1 MLSVT
6 TRKIETVLRFHF
18 EQGFTAA
25 SSTKAAA
32 AAAQTTPSPP
42 PRTPLPPAAAAA
54 TEGMVAGR
62 KPCCIRDKARPDS
75 AIRHTAHTARVAC
88 HTSNNLTH
96 VQIIHVQHSSRC
108 FRDDGVCRLRGQP
121 GRKVTVPARA
131 KHEIHL
137 RTGAQQLWSW
147 DVRGLNSL
155 QPTTAAPA
163 AAIFM
168 RPEKMG
174 GRNQCHTRHSCPSA
188 TALTCTRI
196 W

>member
-1 MLSVT
+1 V
-6 TRKIETVLRFHF
+6 
-18 EQGFTAA
+18 A

-42 PRTPLPPAAAAA
+42 PRTPPPPAAAAA
-54 TEGMVAGR
+54 TEGMGAGK

-75 AIRHTAHTARVAC
+75 AIRHTVHMARCMTHV
-88 HTSNNLTH
+88 TQSH

-131 KHEIHL
+131 KHEVS
-137 RTGAQQLWSW
+137 AQQQWSC

-163 AAIFM
+163 AAIYM

-174 GRNQCHTRHSCPSA
+174 GRDQCHTHHSCQCSDLHSDLVSCSCLQNDVCRMKLLLVCQWPVVSG
-188 TALTCTRI
+188 
-196 W
+196 

>member
-75 AIRHTAHTARVAC
+75 ATRHTAHTARCMSHVKQSDSR
-88 HTSNNLTH
+88 SNH
-96 VQIIHVQHSSRC
+96 SRPAFFDVQIIHVQHSSRC

-147 DVRGLNSL
+147 DVRGLNIS
-155 QPTTAAPA
+155 
-163 AAIFM
+163 
-168 RPEKMG
+168 
-174 GRNQCHTRHSCPSA
+174 
-188 TALTCTRI
+188 
-196 W
+196 